1 MDFRDAENLMPS
13 FLYPLDFLN
22 NFYPSKAGF
31 VPTEKQKQF
40 YLFIYDF
47 LNCALVKKSRRE
59 LESLVGVVW
68 QMWTCAIK
76 LLLCYKLQFCKSC

>member
-47 LNCALVKKSRRE
+47 LNCALVKKSTRE

-68 QMWTCAIK
+68 
-76 LLLCYKLQFCKSC
+76 